1 MTQQG
6 KFNLSGEW
14 ASAVYKVMDSLGGD
28 GYAYYD
34 FNITD
39 IKDPEA
45 SKRAKIYFGIKVFTT
60 KVGRK
65 QAAKHIAANI
75 QSLFSNVEI
84 TKENTQI
91 DIPVTFANSTRYIRV
106 LVKPGAGAGSGGG
119 AEETKRNECAQCV
132 YASLAFNVYHGR
144 IDPEKSISADHWDE
158 AVRHIKIDAKVEDCY
173 GDALDTEWHFSSIKG
188 ANKLWD
194 VFGRTANGKKYIFCR
209 GGGPDDKEIKKAYQ
223 RVRKSMQKDPNNK
236 VIFSSEDKWNPA
248 DIWMVSTTFDASDL
262 NQYKTVD
269 TINDFIKQKYE
280 ERELIG
286 VSLKK
291 IARTAKLK
299 VMNYN
304 ATAKIKKSSKI
315 GFASYWVRY
324 QNAKRKNVDDRFPM
338 DVYYYF
344 GGTGNKQEKGQNKF
358 QSRNF
363 AGGTKGSWQIEMKG
377 ISAAQGRCGG
387 GSIVEIL
394 KSLDVSYQGITSGW
408 DNSAFWAA
416 CNPKNKSKKDA
427 ITDEII
433 KLLNKYAGP
442 VGEYDDPVQARAE
455 VANRTQSYRYS
466 KLMGLRLLDCLFTSG
481 KGDEIMK
488 AFYYYAGS
496 QTDKSSVHVKLMD

>member
-1 MTQQG
+1 MTTQG
-6 KFNLSGEW
+6 KYNLSGKW
-14 ASAVYKVMDSLGGD
+14 ASEVYKVMDSLGGD

-34 FNITD
+34 FDITD

-45 SKRAKIYFGIKVFTT
+45 SKRGKIYFGIKVFTT
-60 KVGRK
+60 RVGRK
-65 QAAKHIAANI
+65 QAAKHIVSNI
-75 QSLFSNVEI
+75 QSLFDIVEVQ
-84 TKENTQI
+84 KENTQI
-91 DIPVTFANSTRYIRV
+91 DIPVSSGGFTKYIRV
-106 LVKPGAGAGSGGG
+106 LIKPSAGAGSGGG

-132 YASLAFNVYHGR
+132 YASVAFNVYGGR
-144 IDPEKSISADHWDE
+144 IDPTKPISQEHFDE
-158 AVRHIKIDAKVEDCY
+158 AIKHIDIDAKAEDCY

-194 VFGRTANGKKYIFCR
+194 VFGRTAGSKKYIFCR

-223 RVRKSMQKDPNNK
+223 RARRSMQKDPDIK

-248 DIWMVSTTFDASDL
+248 DIWMVSTSFNSSEID
-262 NQYKTVD
+262 QYKTVD
-269 TINDFIKQKYE
+269 SINQFIKQKYE

-291 IARTAKLK
+291 IAGRARMK

-304 ATAKIKKSSKI
+304 STAKLKKGSKI
-315 GFASYWVRY
+315 GFKKYWLRY
-324 QNAKRKNVDDRFPM
+324 QNKRKKNVDDRFPM
-338 DVYYYF
+338 DVYYHF
-344 GGTGNKQEKGQNKF
+344 DSGNFDRF

-377 ISAAQGRCGG
+377 ASAAQGRCGG

-394 KSLDVSYQGITSGW
+394 NSLGVSYDGITSGW
-408 DNSAFWAA
+408 DNTTFWAD
-416 CNPKNKSKKDA
+416 CNPKNKSKRKG

-433 KLLNKYAGP
+433 KLLDKYATTTGD
-442 VGEYDDPVQARAE
+442 YDDPIQARTE
-455 VANRTQSYRYS
+455 IANRTQSYRYS
-466 KLMGLRLLDCLFTSG
+466 KLMGLRLLDCLHTSG
-481 KGDEIMK
+481 KADEIIK
-488 AFYYYAGS
+488 AFYFYAGS

>member
-1 MTQQG
+1 MTKQG
-6 KFNLSGEW
+6 KYNLSGAW
-14 ASAVYKVMDSLGGD
+14 ADAVYKVMDSLGGD

-34 FNITD
+34 FDITD

-45 SKRAKIYFGIKVFTT
+45 SKRGKIYFGIKVFTT

-65 QAAKHIAANI
+65 QAAKHIAGNI

-84 TKENTQI
+84 EKENTQI
-91 DIPVTFANSTRYIRV
+91 DIPVTSGNFTKYIRV

-132 YASLAFNVYHGR
+132 YASLAFNVYRGR
-144 IDPEKSISADHWDE
+144 IDPEKSISPEHWEE
-158 AVRHIKIDAKVEDCY
+158 AARHIQIDAKVEECY

-194 VFGRTANGKKYIFCR
+194 VFGRTAGSKKYIFCR

-223 RVRKSMQKDPNNK
+223 RARRSMQKDPNNK

-248 DIWMVSTTFDASDL
+248 DIWMVSTTFNASELD
-262 NQYKTVD
+262 QYKTVD
-269 TINDFIKQKYE
+269 AINEFIKQKYE
-280 ERELIG
+280 EKELIG

-291 IARTAKLK
+291 IAGRAKMK

-304 ATAKIKKSSKI
+304 SNAKVKKASKI
-315 GFASYWVRY
+315 GFKKYWLRY
-324 QNAKRKNVDDRFPM
+324 QNPRKKNVDDRFPM
-338 DVYYYF
+338 DVYYHF
-344 GGTGNKQEKGQNKF
+344 DWGNYDRF

-377 ISAAQGRCGG
+377 ESAAQGRCGG
-387 GSIVEIL
+387 GSIIEIL
-394 KSLDVSYQGITSGW
+394 KSLGVSYQGITTGW
-408 DNSAFWAA
+408 ENSSFWAA

-433 KLLNKYAGP
+433 DLLNKYATTTGD
-442 VGEYDDPVQARAE
+442 YNDPVQARAE

-466 KLMGLRLLDCLFTSG
+466 KLMGLRLLDCIMTSG
-481 KGDEIMK
+481 KADEIMK
-488 AFYYYAGS
+488 AFYFYAGS

>member
-344 GGTGNKQEKGQNKF
+344 GG
-358 QSRNF
+358 
-363 AGGTKGSWQIEMKG
+363 
-377 ISAAQGRCGG
+377 
-387 GSIVEIL
+387 
-394 KSLDVSYQGITSGW
+394 ITL
-408 DNSAFWAA
+408 
-416 CNPKNKSKKDA
+416 P
-427 ITDEII
+427 I
-433 KLLNKYAGP
+433 
-442 VGEYDDPVQARAE
+442 
-455 VANRTQSYRYS
+455 
-466 KLMGLRLLDCLFTSG
+466 
-481 KGDEIMK
+481 
-488 AFYYYAGS
+488 
-496 QTDKSSVHVKLMD
+496 

>member
-1 MTQQG
+1 MAAQG
-6 KFNLSGEW
+6 KYNLSGPW
-14 ASAVYKVMDSLGGD
+14 AAAVYKVMDSLGGD

-45 SKRAKIYFGIKVFTT
+45 SKRGRIYFGIKVFTT
-60 KVGRK
+60 RVGRK
-65 QAAKHIAANI
+65 QAAKHIAGNI

-84 TKENTQI
+84 EKENTQI
-91 DIPVTFANSTRYIRV
+91 DIPVTSGNFTKYIRV

-132 YASLAFNVYHGR
+132 YASLAFNVYRGE
-144 IDPEKSISADHWDE
+144 IDSTKPISPEHWKE
-158 AVRHIKIDAKVEDCY
+158 AARHIQIDAKVEQCY

-188 ANKLWD
+188 ANKLWQE
-194 VFGRTANGKKYIFCR
+194 FGGNGKKYIFCR

-223 RVRKSMQKDPNNK
+223 RVRRSMQKDPTNK

-248 DIWMVSTTFDASDL
+248 DIWMVSSSFNATELD
-262 NQYKTVD
+262 QYKTVD
-269 TINDFIKQKYE
+269 DINNFIKQKYE

-291 IARTAKLK
+291 IVNDAKLK
-299 VMNYN
+299 VLNYDKS
-304 ATAKIKKSSKI
+304 AKLEKVSKLGFKK
-315 GFASYWVRY
+315 YWFFFE
-324 QNAKRKNVDDRFPM
+324 NKRKKNIEDRFPM
-338 DVYYYF
+338 DVYF
-344 GGTGNKQEKGQNKF
+344 HFDWGNFDRF

-387 GSIVEIL
+387 GSIVSIL
-394 KSLDVSYQGITSGW
+394 QSLGVSYSGITSGW
-408 DNSAFWAA
+408 DNSSFWTA
-416 CNPKNKSKKDA
+416 CNPKNKSTNQKITKEIVDLLEKYSLNDSNFSNTVDA
-427 ITDEII
+427 TM
-433 KLLNKYAGP
+433 
-442 VGEYDDPVQARAE
+442 E
-455 VANRTQSYRYS
+455 VANKTQSYRYS
-466 KLMGLRLLDCLFTSG
+466 KLMGLRLLDCISTSG
-481 KGDEIMK
+481 KADEIMR
-488 AFYYYAGS
+488 ALYLYAGS